1 MPISLSSLRDDD
13 EREVAGG
20 EPGELC
26 VKGPQV
32 MQGYW
37 QKPDETE
44 KVFTKDGWLKT
55 GDVAVLE
62 ASGYLKIVDRKKDMI
77 LVSGFNVYPNEIEG
91 VVAQHPGVLE
101 VRSEEHTSELQS
113 LMRIS
118 YAVFCLKKKIYNNKS
133 NTSI

>member
-1 MPISLSSLRDDD
+1 MPSTLISLRDDD
-13 EREVAGG
+13 EREVAEG

-62 ASGYLKIVDRKKDMI
+62 ASGSLKIVDRKKDII
-77 LVSGFNVYPNEIEG
+77 LVYGFNVYPNEKNGRASGRERVCQYG
-91 VVAQHPGVLE
+91 
-101 VRSEEHTSELQS
+101 
-113 LMRIS
+113 
-118 YAVFCLKKKIYNNKS
+118 
-133 NTSI
+133 

>member
-1 MPISLSSLRDDD
+1 MPSTLISLRDDD
-13 EREVAGG
+13 EREVAEG

-62 ASGYLKIVDRKKDMI
+62 ASGYMKIVDRKNDMI
-77 LVSGFNVYPNEIEG
+77 L
-91 VVAQHPGVLE
+91 A
-101 VRSEEHTSELQS
+101 RSDKHTSELQS

-118 YAVFCLKKKIYNNKS
+118 YAVCCLKKQKATATITITEQAKQ
-133 NTSI
+133 

>member
-1 MPISLSSLRDDD
+1 MIRRPPRSTRTDTLFPDTKLFRS
-13 EREVAGG
+13 EG

-91 VVAQHPGVLE
+91 VVAQQIGRAHV
-101 VRSEEHTSELQS
+101 
-113 LMRIS
+113 
-118 YAVFCLKKKIYNNKS
+118 
-133 NTSI
+133 